1 MDYSLSEVFERHFDH
16 VKFDMSLARKVY
28 EYQVWVAT
36 KNQEHTQFFGSNLL
50 GSHVLRLLPK
60 EILKF
65 FDRVIDIDYVALEK
79 DIRKLTTIYHENSI
93 SGDIFNLT
101 MMYMIHRFYRAN
113 TMPEPKRHRAAFDV
127 AMIFCYRSVIALTNN
142 YFTYVADPKIAQ
154 AAYSSLSNQNLI
166 KKLGTW
172 KRVCEYRAEEMTS
185 KTGITYERLFLFND
199 DIVITSLIQDQQGR
213 FRSIIN
219 LYYDKFD
226 QIHSNGESVGVTS
239 ATLTDVDGDVV
250 LRERTKSVENMIH
263 QTRAALSDPN
273 GFLQADLITVVAEMN
288 SNSSYRMIRATLEW
302 LVKSYA
308 DPSWNPAIDRFVT
321 DVLVQ
326 SMYYINKH
334 VSIHQRRNYPLIL
347 KTLKDLYLATQSQDP
362 DLLSIRNQGEKIMK
376 GFNPQISTTLMTS
389 TRTAVILYLTLRC
402 LVGQQT

>member
-1 MDYSLSEVFERHFDH
+1 MDYSLSEVFERHFEH
-16 VKFDMSLARKVY
+16 TKFDAKLARKVY
-28 EYQVWVAT
+28 EFQVWLST

-50 GSHVLRLLPK
+50 GCHVLRFLPK
-60 EILKF
+60 EVLGF
-65 FDRVIDIDYVALEK
+65 FDRVIEIDYVLLEK

-101 MMYMIHRFYRAN
+101 MMYMIHRFYQSTALDV
-113 TMPEPKRHRAAFDV
+113 KRRMRAAFDV

-142 YFTYVADPKIAQ
+142 YFTYAADPKIAQ

-172 KRVCEYRAEEMTS
+172 KKVCEYRAEEMTS
-185 KTGITYERLFLFND
+185 KTGIVYERLFLFND
-199 DIVITSLIQDQQGR
+199 DITITNIIQDQQGR

-226 QIHSNGESVGVTS
+226 TIHSNGESVGVTS

-250 LRERTKSVENMIH
+250 LRERTKSVENLIH
-263 QTRAALSDPN
+263 QARSSLSDPN
-273 GFLQADLITVVAEMN
+273 GFIQADLVTVVAEMN

-302 LVKSYA
+302 MAKSYA
-308 DPSWNPAIDRFVT
+308 DPTWNPAIDKFVT
-321 DVLVQ
+321 DVIVQ
-326 SMYYINKH
+326 SMFYIGKH
-334 VSIHQRRNYPLIL
+334 VSINHRKNLPVIL

-362 DLLSIRNQGEKIMK
+362 DLLSIRKQGEKIMK
-376 GFNPQISTTLMTS
+376 GFNPQISATLMTS
-389 TRTAVILYLTLRC
+389 TRTAVILYFTLRC